1 MSDSHQVFFLSFREW
16 GGHVFF
22 LSFTLSLSFIL
33 PLLLF
38 VSVSQMNRPIQVKP
52 ADSESRG
59 GTVSLPFLLPPSF
72 PPSLSPF
79 PLLSRPPQTRCPC
92 TSASPLCVPLDR
104 PCTSTRA
111 DSAAWPCPPVRTH
124 YVNSD
129 LPGCRDSVFG
139 ASSYANNRHVRAHMH
154 IGRVCHAASTVN
166 GLNFQNPEYR
176 IQNTG
181 AAHACTICQ
190 FSSTLFAKRLLR
202 SRFSPGT
209 LQKPRTAREKL
220 L

>member
-1 MSDSHQVFFLSFREW
+1 MEG

-22 LSFTLSLSFIL
+22 LSFTLCLSFIL

-59 GTVSLPFLLPPSF
+59 GTVSLPFLLPPSLS
-72 PPSLSPF
+72 PSLPSFVPA
-79 PLLSRPPQTRCPC
+79 PQTRCPC

-111 DSAAWPCPPVRTH
+111 DSAAWPCPPVRTR

-129 LPGCRDSVFG
+129 LPGWRRLPFRG
-139 ASSYANNRHVRAHMH
+139 HRHMQITVTCV
-154 IGRVCHAASTVN
+154 RVCT
-166 GLNFQNPEYR
+166 E
-176 IQNTG
+176 G
-181 AAHACTICQ
+181 ACVSCCVY
-190 FSSTLFAKRLLR
+190 SKLVRL
-202 SRFSPGT
+202 SR
-209 LQKPRTAREKL
+209 
-220 L
+220 